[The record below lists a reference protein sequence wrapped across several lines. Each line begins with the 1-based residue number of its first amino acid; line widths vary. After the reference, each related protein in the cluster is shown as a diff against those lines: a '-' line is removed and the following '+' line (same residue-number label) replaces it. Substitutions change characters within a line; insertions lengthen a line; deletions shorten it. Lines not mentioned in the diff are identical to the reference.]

1 MCLHFFNLHLLKATW
16 FVLRFFIHIHRF
28 DLRGQKGPGLESQ
41 AQLTFLPPNL
51 SFLLQLDNYSFM
63 YENTYSFKYV
73 FLDVSVSSG
82 MHYMNEDENDFKSLY
97 GSGQSI
103 KLQQELGHLKFS
115 PLSFL
120 YSIYIPCQ
128 CFT

>member
-1 MCLHFFNLHLLKATW
+1 
-16 FVLRFFIHIHRF
+16 
-28 DLRGQKGPGLESQ
+28 
-41 AQLTFLPPNL
+41 
-51 SFLLQLDNYSFM
+51 M
-63 YENTYSFKYV
+63 YENTYSYKYV

-120 YSIYIPCQ
+120 DSIYIPCQ